1 MPLSDIVNVVIT
13 RQTQSVSERG
23 FGIPLILGT
32 HKRFND
38 FLRYYSDMAEVSED
52 FDPSDK
58 EYIAAQDIFSQEISP
73 ERIAIGR
80 RQVDDVTV
88 ELLTPM
94 AGQVYTVRVNNEFVS
109 TTSLPATPYSVVD
122 LDNDLF
128 ANNKIYVRLNNENV
142 GLIRSRIEFDDDFGA
157 GSSIVVTINGN
168 PLAAVPFNT
177 DQNTTMQDLRTA
189 ILADSAVTGGG
200 NVVIVNDNEL
210 LVTFNADGN
219 NTVNSVITTGGNA
232 PTASI
237 TQWGFEFNTDTQTTM
252 QDVANAIQ
260 AQFPTFTAVV
270 SGLDSRRL
278 IVSGPTGVSAIV
290 SSFFV
295 FDGVDQANATIQ
307 NPLQILTAQDIV
319 ALIVSDIN
327 AIPPSTDFP
336 IIAVDN
342 LDGTFIIQSQTTGV
356 PYTLSLSTDI
366 INPNLARVEITQVQ
380 PNTEYFV
387 TINGM
392 RFSYTSGQNIKDS
405 DEILE
410 ALSDEVMNGSVPVDA
425 YVTSDGDLEIASL
438 DLSQSF
444 SLSVNPDLMAVLK
457 GFNQLSL
464 TPSQSVITDLD
475 LIDNSDSDWYA
486 LISTSRDQA
495 TVKSIADWVESR
507 IKIFG
512 TSSDDPTIINVPL
525 GTDTTSIAAILNQAG
540 YVRTFVMYHQD
551 AENDFPEA
559 AWMGRVLPLEPGSE
573 TWKFKTLNGISYS
586 NLTSTQ
592 SKNALDKQANIY
604 ELVAGAGIT
613 QNGTVAQGEFIDIVR
628 GIDWLTSRIQEFVF
642 GVLVRN
648 NKIPYTDAGIAVI
661 QAEVMR
667 VLSLGVANNFLSD
680 DPQPRVT
687 VPRASQVSANDK
699 ANRILRDVKFEAT
712 LAGAIHAVRITGNIT
727 V

>member
-38 FLRYYSDMAEVSED
+38 FLRYYSDMEEVSQD
-52 FDPSDK
+52 FSPSDK

-88 ELLTPM
+88 ELITPM
-94 AGQVYTVRVNNEFVS
+94 AGKVYTVKVNNKSIS
-109 TTSLPATPYSVVD
+109 TASVPVTPYSVVD

-128 ANNKIYVRLNNENV
+128 ANNKIYLRLNNENV
-142 GLIRSRIEFDDDFGA
+142 GLIRSRILFDDDFGV

-168 PLAAVPFNT
+168 ALAPVPFNT
-177 DQNTTMQDLRTA
+177 DQNTTIQDVRTA
-189 ILADSAVTGGG
+189 ILADPAVTAGG
-200 NVVIVNDNEL
+200 NVVVVNDYEL
-210 LVTFNADGN
+210 LVTFNGPGN
-219 NTVNSVITTGGNA
+219 NTIDSVITTGGNA

-237 TQWGFEFNTDTQTTM
+237 IQWGFDFNADTLTTM
-252 QDVANAIQ
+252 QDIANAIQ
-260 AQFPTFTAVV
+260 IQFPTFTAVV

-278 IVSGPTGVSAIV
+278 TVSGPTGVSAV
-290 SSFFV
+290 VDAFFV
-295 FDGVDQANATIQ
+295 FDGVDQANATIST
-307 NPLQILTAQDIV
+307 PLQVLTSQDIV
-319 ALIVSDIN
+319 NLIVIDIN
-327 AIPPSTDFP
+327 NEPPSTQFP
-336 IIAVDN
+336 VVAIDN
-342 LDGTFIIQSQTTGV
+342 LDGTFTIQSQTPNV
-356 PYTLSLSTDI
+356 PYTLNLNTDI
-366 INPNLARVEITQVQ
+366 INPNLARVEITQVL

-387 TINGM
+387 TINGIK
-392 RFSYTSGQNIKDS
+392 FSYISGQNIQDS
-405 DEILE
+405 EEIVNGLV
-410 ALSDEVMNGSVPVDA
+410 DKIMNGNAPVDA
-425 YVTSDGDLEIASL
+425 YITTNGELEIASL

-444 SLSVNPDLMAVLK
+444 SLSANTDMMAIIK

-464 TPSQSVITDLD
+464 IPSQSVITDLD
-475 LIDNSDSDWYA
+475 LIENSDSDWYA

-495 TVKSIADWVESR
+495 TVKNIADWIETR
-507 IKIFG
+507 IKLFG
-512 TSSDDPTIINVPL
+512 TASDDLTIINLPL
-525 GTDTTSIAAILNQAG
+525 GTDTTSIAAVLNQAG
-540 YVRTFVMYHQD
+540 YVRSFVMYHQD
-551 AENDFPEA
+551 AQNDFPEA

-592 SKNALDKQANIY
+592 SKNALDKKANIY
-604 ELVAGAGIT
+604 EFVAGAGIT
-613 QNGTVAQGEFIDIVR
+613 ENGTVAQGEFIDIVR
-628 GIDWLTSRIQEFVF
+628 GIDWLTSRIQEYVF

-680 DPQPRVT
+680 NPQPLVT
-687 VPRASQVSANDK
+687 VPKASGVPANDK
-699 ANRILRDVKFEAT
+699 ANRILRNVKFEAT
-712 LAGAIHAVRITGNIT
+712 LAGAIHVVRITGNIT

>member
-38 FLRYYSDMAEVSED
+38 FLRYYSDMAEVSVD
-52 FDPSDK
+52 FDSSDK

-80 RQVDDVTV
+80 RQVDDVNI

-94 AGQVYTVRVNNEFVS
+94 AGQVYTVRVNNDSVS
-109 TTSLPATPYSVVD
+109 TVSLPATPYSVVD

-128 ANNKIYVRLNNENV
+128 ANNKIFVRLNNENV

-157 GSSIVVTINGN
+157 GSSIVVTINGT

-177 DQNTTMQDLRTA
+177 DQNTTMQDLRTV
-189 ILADSAVTGGG
+189 ILTDSAVTGAGS
-200 NVVIVNDNEL
+200 VVIVNDNEL
-210 LVTFNADGN
+210 LVTFNASGN
-219 NTVNSVITTGGNA
+219 NTVNSVITTGGNS
-232 PTASI
+232 PTANI
-237 TQWGFEFNTDTQTTM
+237 TQWGFDFNVDTLTTM
-252 QDVANAIQ
+252 QDIANAIE
-260 AQFPTFTAVV
+260 AQFPTFTAGV

-278 IVSGPTGVSAIV
+278 TVSGPSGVSAIV
-290 SSFFV
+290 SAFFV
-295 FDGVDQANATIQ
+295 FDGVDQANAIIST
-307 NPLQILTAQDIV
+307 PLQILTAQDVVASIV
-319 ALIVSDIN
+319 ADIN
-327 AIPPSTDFP
+327 SVPPSTDFP

-342 LDGTFIIQSQTTGV
+342 LDGTFTIQSQTPGV
-356 PYTLSLSTDI
+356 PYTLNLTTDI
-366 INPNLARVEITQVQ
+366 INPNLARVEITQVL

-392 RFSYTSGQNIKDS
+392 RFSYNSGQNIQDS
-405 DEILE
+405 EEILE
-410 ALSDEVMNGSVPVDA
+410 GLATEIMNGNVPVDA
-425 YVTSDGDLEIASL
+425 YLTSDGELEIASL

-444 SLSVNPDLMAVLK
+444 SVSVNPDSMAVLK

-464 TPSQSVITDLD
+464 TPSQSVISDLD
-475 LIDNSDSDWYA
+475 AIENSDSDWYA

-507 IKIFG
+507 IKLFG
-512 TSSDDPTIINVPL
+512 TASDDLTIINSPL
-525 GTDTTSIAAILNQAG
+525 GTDTTSIAAVLNQSG

-551 AENDFPEA
+551 AESDFPEA

-592 SKNALDKQANIY
+592 SKNALDKKANIY
-604 ELVAGAGIT
+604 EFVAGVGIT
-613 QNGTVAQGEFIDIVR
+613 ENGTVAQGEFIDIVR

-680 DPQPRVT
+680 NPQPRVT
-687 VPRASQVSANDK
+687 VPRASQVPTNDK
-699 ANRILRDVKFEAT
+699 ANRILRNVKFEAT